1 MRLLTSMSRW
11 VRAIVV
17 AGATITTIVSTTAPT
32 LAMQIGA
39 DSPEARTGQKT
50 NDVIEIRAGEL
61 PGRMVDGDQID
72 VKGCL
77 RSAISDSIQPGAVN
91 TTTLNT
97 QDSIK
102 PGVFLC
108 GDGVA
113 IENQIIIAGQPGD
126 LSKLAE
132 LKTGLQLTAQL
143 VKTNP
148 DQLRSEDISLYTITD
163 GTPLVEKVKTLNLY
177 LRDRQGINVIA
188 TPNYETASKRTGVD
202 GGSPSIGGSPSGPKG
217 LPRTG
222 AEFKKQWAFNAIS
235 KPVTTTPAYTGKG
248 VVVGIFDAF
257 CQPAPYLAKEGRMI
271 NVTRY
276 AVIGAQAKTDPKT
289 HVRLENVCAHGEFV
303 WSLSHAIA
311 PDAQYFFYPVL
322 DESGLGDTATLI
334 GSIEAFIS
342 TTMALPERKD
352 MKDLQGVV
360 VNFSLNVNSTQGDV
374 VSPLQAEIDRL
385 TMLGA
390 VVVGAAGNDSN
401 MGNGVQPMHLPAAY
415 ASVIAVAATR
425 KDNQRASYSNWVAS
439 GRLDVAAPGGDGDCR
454 KTKDAPNCVIG
465 KDSSATM
472 IVCRSTN
479 ALGTCFGRSVVR
491 TGYRAWSGTSF
502 ATPLVSGLAALV
514 LEKNNNAITPL
525 AVAQA
530 LATNTIPLAP
540 AVAGGDDGIGQGVI
554 NIEKT
559 IQ

>member
-1 MRLLTSMSRW
+1 MRLPSSIKRLIRSLVFVGAVVTTMASTAAPAF
-11 VRAIVV
+11 AI
-17 AGATITTIVSTTAPT
+17 
-32 LAMQIGA
+32 QIG
-39 DSPEARTGQKT
+39 DESPEARAGQKT
-50 NDVIEIRAGEL
+50 TNVIEIRAGEL

-77 RSAISDSIQPGAVN
+77 RSTISDSLRPGAVN
-91 TTTLNT
+91 TTTLST
-97 QDSIK
+97 QDSVK

-113 IENQIIIAGQPGD
+113 IENQVIISGQPGD
-126 LSKLAE
+126 LSRLAE

-148 DQLRSEDISLYTITD
+148 DQLRSEDIGLYTITD

-177 LRDRQGINVIA
+177 LRDRMGINVIA
-188 TPNYETASKRTGVD
+188 TPNYETASKRTSVD

-217 LPRTG
+217 LPSTE
-222 AEFKKQWAFNAIS
+222 AEFKKQWAFEAIS

-257 CQPAPYLAKEGRMI
+257 CQPAPYLDKEGKVI

-276 AVIGAQAKTDPKT
+276 AFIGAQAKTDPKT
-289 HVRLENVCAHGEFV
+289 HKPIEDVCAHGEFV
-303 WSLSHAIA
+303 WSLSHEVA

-322 DESGLGDTATLI
+322 DESGLGDTATLV
-334 GSIEAFIS
+334 GSIERFIS
-342 TTMALPERKD
+342 NTMALPERKG

-360 VNFSLNVNSTQGDV
+360 VNFSLNVNSAQGDV
-374 VSPLQAEIDRL
+374 VRPLQVEIDRL
-385 TMLGA
+385 SKLGA

-401 MGNGVQPMHLPAAY
+401 TGNGIQPMRLPAAY
-415 ASVIAVAATR
+415 ASVIAVAATQ
-425 KDNQRASYSNWVAS
+425 KDNQRASYSDWVPA

-454 KTKDAPNCVIG
+454 KTKEAPNCVIG
-465 KDSSATM
+465 KDSSATKV
-472 IVCRSTN
+472 ICRSTN
-479 ALGTCFGRSVVR
+479 ALGACFGRSIVK

-502 ATPLVSGLAALV
+502 ATPLVSGLAALL
-514 LEKNNNAITPL
+514 LEKNKNAISPL

-530 LATNTIPLAP
+530 LATNANPAAP
-540 AVAGGDDGIGQGVI
+540 AVAGSDEGIGQGVI
-554 NIEKT
+554 NIENT